1 MNFFDR
7 EGELADLIA
16 PFVEP
21 SWSVLDVGAGDGR
34 ISSGLAARTGAA
46 VTPCDIRPR
55 SKSGQTFLEMSS
67 PTEIPCTDQAYH
79 VVMMVF
85 TLHHMES
92 SKEQET
98 LLTEALRV
106 ARRRLVILEDTA
118 VGPVEWLT
126 NRAFDYC
133 LNVRNGVPCPFT
145 FRSTEAWITTL
156 ERLGFCVR
164 HSQKF
169 RGTWPILKTYTQSI
183 IVAEPAQH
191 FQ

>member
-1 MNFFDR
+1 
-7 EGELADLIA
+7 
-16 PFVEP
+16 
-21 SWSVLDVGAGDGR
+21 
-34 ISSGLAARTGAA
+34 
-46 VTPCDIRPR
+46 
-55 SKSGQTFLEMSS
+55 MSS

-169 RGTWPILKTYTQSI
+169 PRHLAHPQDLHAKHHRRRTRATLSVTRVTLTSIGRTTNPRASRGRISRKSCPLCGDS
-183 IVAEPAQH
+183 PASMA
-191 FQ
+191 